1 MVYIRGGE
9 KKGGKM
15 LKEIEIGENPL
26 GIKIFINAEPSLESV
41 PEEEMET
48 LIVETEVL
56 ISEMFEKNVKRRKPK
71 K

>member
-1 MVYIRGGE
+1 
-9 KKGGKM
+9 M

-26 GIKIFINAEPSLESV
+26 GIKIFINAEPNLESV
-41 PEEEMET
+41 PKEEMET

-71 K
+71 KW

>member
-1 MVYIRGGE
+1 
-9 KKGGKM
+9 M

-56 ISEMFEKNVKRRKPK
+56 ISEMFEKNVKRRKLK
-71 K
+71 KW

>member
-1 MVYIRGGE
+1 
-9 KKGGKM
+9 M
-15 LKEIEIGENPL
+15 LKEITIGENPL
-26 GIKIFINAEPSLESV
+26 GIKIFINGEPSLESV